1 MEIGLLIG
9 GSIIAALITYCL
21 YLKTQINDLDYRVN
35 AIEHL
40 IEMIEEEDSK
50 NLD

>member
-1 MEIGLLIG
+1 MEIGFLVFG
-9 GSIIAALITYCL
+9 GIIAVLVTYCL
-21 YLKTQINDLDYRVN
+21 YLRAQINDLDYRVN

-40 IEMIEEEDSK
+40 IIMMEEEDSK

>member
-1 MEIGLLIG
+1 MEIGLLVG
-9 GSIIAALITYCL
+9 GSIVAGLVTYCL

-40 IEMIEEEDSK
+40 IEMMEENEVESE
-50 NLD
+50 

>member
-9 GSIIAALITYCL
+9 GSIVAVLITYCL
-21 YLKTQINDLDYRVN
+21 YLKAQINDLDYRVN

-40 IEMIEEEDSK
+40 IEMMEEEDSE